1 MEERVTR
8 RQLMAAAGVGAVGLY
23 AGPPS
28 AWAASGG
35 RRSPM
40 LRYYYPVPKAWPRT
54 IVTDVCV
61 YGGTSAGIAAAVVA
75 QRLGRTVTVAAFGR
89 HIGGLSASGLGAT
102 DTGRI
107 DAIGGLSREFYRR
120 AGEAYG
126 LPESFR
132 FEPHVAEEVFEAWV
146 AEHEI
151 DVYREQR
158 LATVLMAGDRIC
170 ELRMESGLRFRA
182 AMFIDATYEGDL
194 LARAGTS
201 WFAGR
206 EGNAA
211 YGETLNGVQFRSG
224 HQFRV
229 PVDPYV
235 VPSDPSSG
243 LLAGISADP
252 PGVVGEGD
260 HRIQAFN
267 FRVCLTRAADRLPF
281 PKPAGYDADRYALL
295 LRYIQAGIWDVL
307 GNNQPMPNGKTDLNN
322 NGAVST
328 DNIGRNYAW
337 PDGGYAERER
347 IFQDHVTYQQGLLWF
362 LANDPRVPAA
372 IRAEVGAFG
381 LPRDEFPETAGWPH
395 ELYVREARRMVSDYV
410 MTEHNCR
417 GTAHVEDPVGL
428 ASYTMDSHNCKR
440 VVVDGKA
447 RNEGDVQ
454 VPTPAPFSIAY
465 RSIVPRAGECANL
478 LVPVCLSAS
487 HIAYGSIRMEP
498 VFMVLAQAAATAAS
512 LAIDAGV
519 AVQEVDYAALRRRL
533 LRDRAVLEWPP
544 PPPALTV
551 EAPELRPEQP
561 ATVTATLVNDDVE
574 PFEGVSLTLSAPDG
588 WGLTPV
594 SPAPDRVEPGDA
606 ARATWTVVAP
616 AQAEPAAAGELR
628 ARARYTVA
636 GSPTELDVL
645 EPVYVVEPAGPPF
658 TAFAST
664 EAHFGARGD
673 RLAVIAGGRDLW
685 IDIDEYGALFLDGAA
700 GPGTVA
706 VTRLVSQE
714 ATDPNARAGL
724 AMRNDLTGA
733 GKAAGYVLLVA
744 KPQNGF
750 LLLWDADGSGTV
762 ESVAR
767 SGSGTT
773 PSPAWLRLARNGT
786 TFTGAW
792 SLDGVAWTTVGTATV
807 ASAAAVQDVGVVCCS
822 HASRLGRAV
831 FDGLRVM

>member
-1 MEERVTR
+1 VTR
-8 RQLMAAAGVGAVGLY
+8 RQLMAAAGVGAAGLY
-23 AGPPS
+23 A
-28 AWAASGG
+28 AWPARAAG
-35 RRSPM
+35 RQTPM
-40 LRYYYPVPKAWPRT
+40 LRYYYRVPRVPPRT
-54 IVTDVCV
+54 IVSDVCV
-61 YGGTSAGIAAAVVA
+61 YGGTSAGIAAAVIA
-75 QRLGRTVTVAAFGR
+75 RRLGRSVSVAAFGR
-89 HIGGLSASGLGAT
+89 KIGGLSASGLGAT
-102 DTGRI
+102 DTGRVA
-107 DAIGGLSREFYRR
+107 AIGGLSREFYRR
-120 AGEAYG
+120 VGERYG
-126 LPESFR
+126 QPESFR

-146 AEHEI
+146 AEHGI

-158 LATVLMAGDRIC
+158 LDTVRMSRDRIL

-182 AMFIDATYEGDL
+182 KMFIDATYEGDL
-194 LARAGTS
+194 LARAGVS

-235 VPSDPSSG
+235 IAGDPSSG
-243 LLAGISADP
+243 LLAGVSPDP
-252 PGVVGEGD
+252 PGTTGDGD

-281 PKPAGYDADRYALL
+281 PKPAGYDPARYELL

-307 GNNQPMPNGKTDLNN
+307 GNNQPMPNGKTDWNN
-322 NGAVST
+322 NGAVSS
-328 DNIGRNYAW
+328 DNIGRNYDW
-337 PDGGYAERER
+337 PDTDYRDRER

-372 IRAEVGAFG
+372 IRAEIGAFG
-381 LPRDEFPETAGWPH
+381 LPRDEFRDTGGWPH
-395 ELYVREARRMVSDYV
+395 ELYVREARRMVTDYV

-417 GTAHVEDPVGL
+417 GVAEVEDPVGL

-454 VPTPAPFSIAY
+454 VPVPAPFSVAY
-465 RSIVPRAGECANL
+465 RSIVPRAGECENL

-512 LAIDAGV
+512 LAIDEGV
-519 AVQEVDYAALRRRL
+519 AVQDVPYAALRRQL

-544 PPPALTV
+544 PPPGLTV
-551 EAPELRPEQP
+551 AAPELRPGVA
-561 ATVTATLVNDDVE
+561 ATVVSTLTNDDVE
-574 PFEGVSLTLSAPDG
+574 PYLGVEMSLAAPAG
-588 WGLTPV
+588 WTVTP
-594 SPAPDRVEPGDA
+594 AAARFDRVEPGDSA
-606 ARATWTVVAP
+606 KAEWTVTAP

-628 ARARYTVA
+628 ARASYTVA
-636 GSPTELDVL
+636 GAPASLDVVQ
-645 EPVYVVEPAGPPF
+645 PAYVVEPPGPPF
-658 TAFAST
+658 ATFAST

-673 RLAVIAGGRDLW
+673 RLAVIAGGTDLW
-685 IDIDEYGALFLDGAA
+685 TGIDEYGALFLDGAG

-706 VTRLVSQE
+706 VARLVSQDP
-714 ATDPNARAGL
+714 TDPNARAGL

-733 GKAAGYVLLVA
+733 GRADGYVLLVA

-762 ESVAR
+762 ESVLR
-767 SGSGTT
+767 SGPAAT
-773 PSPAWLRLARNGT
+773 PSPAWLRLARNGS

-792 SLDGVAWTTVGTATV
+792 SLDGVTWTMVGTATV
-807 ASAAAVQDVGVVCCS
+807 PSAAAVQDVGVVVCS
-822 HASRLGRAV
+822 HASVLGRAV
-831 FDGLRVM
+831 FDGLEVRTSAG